1 MDFFAK
7 NTLRNGFIC
16 ILHFESLNYLFWKI
30 IRGFFFSPLF
40 LGKFQEVGQLQE
52 IRDRSECGDIISAH
66 KEFWEPFTPLSS
78 VPEISKIV
86 WRSVIKEEH
95 GKPVT
100 HFSYTACHHS
110 HKETLE
116 FLSLLHHSRNMYLC
130 VLAIYCWEWGP
141 PRSVDNVPD
150 EILLEKPNFYFP
162 IRCQMEVASSLMMG
176 ASIHFPLTL
185 SSGTL
190 SDFVLIDLTI
200 FKYHLYFAGK
210 FWFLILWFNWFI
222 CICFLCCFMF

>member
-1 MDFFAK
+1 MWYRNDINHIVRVDFFAK

-16 ILHFESLNYLFWKI
+16 ILHFESLNYLFLKI
-30 IRGFFFSPLF
+30 IRGFFFFPPLF

-130 VLAIYCWEWGP
+130 VLAIYCWERRP

-150 EILLEKPNFYFP
+150 EILLEKPQLLLSNQMPNGGSFFINDGSKYPFSTHSKFRNPIWLCIDWFEYF
-162 IRCQMEVASSLMMG
+162 
-176 ASIHFPLTL
+176 
-185 SSGTL
+185 
-190 SDFVLIDLTI
+190 
-200 FKYHLYFAGK
+200 
-210 FWFLILWFNWFI
+210 
-222 CICFLCCFMF
+222 